1 MIGKL
6 NGIVENIFDDH
17 LLIDVN
23 GVCYIVFCTAKLLQN
38 LSLAE
43 KISIFIHTMQKDEMP
58 TLYGFRE
65 YQEKE
70 LFLLLTSVQGVG
82 GRMGIAL
89 IGEIDPL
96 MLISAIQQ
104 ENPKILQQVSGIG
117 AKIAV
122 RIINELKSNK
132 RFFTTGYAY
141 LSDSNYHLK
150 QDAISA
156 LVNLGFK
163 KSDVIAAV
171 EYYIKYNTALDL
183 ELIIRNSIAQ
193 LNKV

>member
-6 NGIVENIFDDH
+6 NGIVENIFDEY
-17 LLIDVN
+17 LLIDIN
-23 GVCYIVFCTAKLLQN
+23 GICYIVFCTAKLLHN
-38 LSLAE
+38 VSLGE
-43 KISIFIHTMQKDEMP
+43 KISLFIHTMQKDEMP
-58 TLYGFRE
+58 TLYGFKD

-70 LFLLLTSVQGVG
+70 LFILLTSVQGVG
-82 GRMGIAL
+82 GRVGIGL
-89 IGEIDPL
+89 IGEIDHQ
-96 MLISAIQQ
+96 MLVTAIKE

-117 AKIAV
+117 AKIAT

-132 RFFTTGYAY
+132 KLFASYTII
-141 LSDSNYHLK
+141 SDNNYSIK

-163 KSDVIAAV
+163 KVDVIATV
-171 EYYIKYNTALDL
+171 EYYLKNYTTIDL
-183 ELIIRNSIAQ
+183 ELIIRNCITQ